1 MTRKKSTGAY
11 YTPDYLAD
19 FVFSRLGKN
28 MKTRRNISILEPSV
42 GQGSFLFAL
51 LKTAL
56 YKSKK
61 IYVKALDINKKE
73 LNKLKKTDFGN
84 ILIDCIHKDFLRFT
98 PPENEKYDLII
109 GNPPYIKRNLLSA
122 NQIRIG
128 TKIHKKSDLSEKTF
142 KNIWSA
148 FFAKSITLLNE
159 NGILAFIL
167 PSELLQVKYAKELK
181 QLIID
186 VFKRVEIYTFSD
198 LMFECK
204 GQNTIIIIGYKKH
217 LAEGVYY
224 THINDIKQTKKNDI
238 ILEKNEALQ
247 SLDIKWI
254 HHTLDSEDLKL
265 LESIKASLSCVKD
278 YCVSKPGIV
287 TAANNF
293 FIIDSD
299 TEEKYEWLKYT
310 KPILQKGSYVQN
322 RIVFKQSDYDELSS
336 SGKPMKIIC
345 LENKDIHKLN
355 IKNKEYLQIGENE
368 DIQNRYKCQLR
379 NHWTIIPN
387 ISDPPEGFFF
397 KRSHLFPKLVKNE
410 ANVLVTDAA
419 YKIQMYKDYD
429 IDSFIFSFYNSL
441 TLVFSELGGRYY
453 GGGVLELTPNEF
465 KELPIPYLHIRNTA
479 FNKLSHK
486 FQKSKDIKEILD
498 YTDFML
504 LSSIGLNREKI
515 LRIQNI
521 RRILSQK
528 RHRVN
533 NYEIKRGKNLF
544 TI

>member
-1 MTRKKSTGAY
+1 MTMKKSTGAY

-19 FVFSRLGKN
+19 FVFSRLSKK
-28 MKTRRNISILEPSV
+28 MKVRKSISILEPSV

-51 LKTAL
+51 LKTSL

-61 IYVKALDINKKE
+61 IYIKALDINKKE

-84 ILIDCIHKDFLRFT
+84 ILIDCIHRDFLHFM
-98 PPENEKYDLII
+98 PLENEKYDLII
-109 GNPPYIKRNLLSA
+109 GNPPYIKRNLLSV

-128 TKIHKKSDLSEKTF
+128 TRIHKKSGLSGKNF

-148 FFAKSITLLNE
+148 FLVKSITLLNK
-159 NGILAFIL
+159 NGMLAFIL
-167 PSELLQVKYAKELK
+167 PAELLQVKYAKEFK

-238 ILEKNEALQ
+238 LLVKNEALQ

-265 LESIKASLSCVKD
+265 LESIKTSLSCVKD

-299 TEEKYEWLKYT
+299 TEEKYKWLKYT

-345 LENKDIHKLN
+345 LSDDDIKKLN
-355 IKNKEYLQIGENE
+355 TKNIEYLQIGEDM

-397 KRSHLFPKLVKNE
+397 KRSHLFPKLIKNE
-410 ANVLVTDAA
+410 AEVLVTDSA
-419 YKIQMYKDYD
+419 YKIQMNKDFD

-441 TLVFSELGGRYY
+441 TFVFSELGGRYY

-465 KELPIPYLHIRNTA
+465 KELPIPFLNITKTV
-479 FNKLSHK
+479 FDKLSNM
-486 FQKSKDIKEILD
+486 FRISNDMKEILD

-521 RRILSQK
+521 RYILSQK
-528 RHRVN
+528 RHKV
-533 NYEIKRGKNLF
+533 IVSQS
-544 TI
+544 I